1 MTRRSFDQPH
11 LKVGTL
17 VLIAGGIPGVI
28 VSRLSKHYY
37 EVLTEGKIQNV
48 HRNDMV
54 EED

>member
-11 LKVGTL
+11 LKLGTL

-28 VSRLSKHYY
+28 VSRLDKHHY
-37 EVLTEGKIQNV
+37 EVLTEGRVQRV